1 MFAFAKTSSDVGYVA
16 SACSHNAKGH
26 RATSLNDLISR
37 KFEIAICLHGIYE
50 FLTAKRKFIIA
61 KIIQIITHSIPFVLK
76 FF

>member
-1 MFAFAKTSSDVGYVA
+1 MFAFAKTSSDVSYVA

-26 RATSLNDLISR
+26 RTTLLNDLSSR
-37 KFEIAICLHGIYE
+37 KFKIAICLHGIYE

-61 KIIQIITHSIPFVLK
+61 KIIQIITHSIPFVLN